1 MFFRLTPAR
10 VILLAYSVVTLI
22 GTLLL
27 LLPISNVHGEF
38 QKPIDALFMTVSAL
52 AVTGLGVVDVGSYYS
67 LFGQI
72 VMLVLIQ
79 IGGLGYMTMVT
90 LAALMIGKKIGL
102 KDRLTL
108 QTELNQFGIGG
119 LITFARTIAVIYFS
133 MEILGALLLFLL
145 WLGPMGLQKAGY
157 YSIFLSISA
166 FNSAGFFL
174 MPDNLMSFRNDLP
187 VNLIVS
193 ILIIVGGLGAIV
205 TIELLH
211 HLKQIA
217 SQLKENSFR
226 PRALFFIPSWSL
238 HTKVAL
244 SATFILYIAGT
255 ALYFFLEPSLQKYVE
270 GERLMISFFQT
281 VNSRSGGFNTIDV
294 SQLSP
299 FNLGLSTFLMFVGVG
314 SNSTGGGI
322 RVTTL
327 AVILAA
333 CWAVIAGKPRVEMF
347 KRTISSEIVNKA
359 FTIFLVSV
367 LWIAI
372 VSLIIVENQ
381 KTLNPMFT
389 LYDVASAFGTVG
401 QSTGVT
407 AQLNDLGKV
416 LISITMLFG
425 RVGVLTFMIALLQ
438 QPQRPDFTYPGER
451 IMVG

>member
-10 VILLAYSVVTLI
+10 VILLAYTVVTLI

-27 LLPISNVHGEF
+27 MLPISNVHGEL

-67 LFGQI
+67 LFGQAI
-72 VMLVLIQ
+72 ILLLIQ
-79 IGGLGYMTMVT
+79 IGGLGYMTMAT
-90 LAALMIGKKIGL
+90 LAALMIGKRIGL

-119 LITFARTIAVIYFS
+119 LVTFAKTLAFIYFS
-133 MEILGALLLFLL
+133 MEILGALFLFLL
-145 WLGPMGLQKAGY
+145 WINPMGIGKAAY

-166 FNSAGFFL
+166 FNSAGFFVL
-174 MPDNLMSFRNDLP
+174 PDSLMSFRNDVP
-187 VNLIVS
+187 VNLIVTT
-193 ILIIVGGLGAIV
+193 LIIIGGLGAIV
-205 TIELLH
+205 AIEVLH
-211 HLKQIA
+211 HLKEMM
-217 SQLKENSFR
+217 SKLVENKFGLKSVFFR
-226 PRALFFIPSWSL
+226 PAWSL

-244 SATFILYIAGT
+244 TATVIIYIAGT
-255 ALYFFLEPSLQKYVE
+255 ALYFFLEPSLEKYGM
-270 GERLMISFFQT
+270 GERLMISWFQT

-333 CWAVIAGKPRVEMF
+333 CWTVIAGKPRVEMF
-347 KRTISSEIVNKA
+347 KRTVSTEIVYKA

-367 LWIAI
+367 LWIGI
-372 VSLIIVENQ
+372 VTLMIVESN
-381 KTLNPMFT
+381 KSLNPMFT
-389 LYDVASAFGTVG
+389 LFDVASAFGTVG
-401 QSTGVT
+401 QSTGVVS
-407 AQLNDLGKV
+407 QLNDPGKI

-438 QPQRPDFTYPGER
+438 RPQRPDFTYPGER